1 MDAFCSNTLAQ
12 TQCNGLTRT
21 GFSATVSIGILH
33 GILGAILAGYLT
45 LSKTTKASPTAWI
58 LALNGILYLITTA
71 LEAANR
77 FSPGDLGQFIL
88 MEKATAGLGTVTMI
102 FLFSFHV
109 VSVGFLVKRYDQ
121 KAAPVIS
128 ILLIPLA
135 VVALV
140 FNILAMLS
148 ISYVEEL
155 PAIITAGASD
165 VDSFLEPSIKAL
177 AAMLAFMTLTAFTHI
192 LIHFLLRRRKN
203 LVKKKKE
210 ETRKRA
216 MSTFSASTVEDDND
230 SMETKA
236 PFRRYFDTLI
246 PSTLLAIIKISLT
259 LSSDN
264 TIIARKILGLLEYFT
279 YLLVVVSCLQ
289 PPPAEKVEGDNF
301 FGRIASN
308 SSYAR
313 STGSEEVLVPP
324 QVSNGD
330 SILRKAPMASFGLAS
345 YNSTSISP
353 SRVKPKPRGRKSLPS
368 IHKKQPRMSIAALSA
383 FSSLAP
389 EDSASTAAFLPRPP
403 PPPLHL
409 RTRTTHGPNGSELA
423 PLREELVIK
432 FNNSG

>member
-1 MDAFCSNTLAQ
+1 
-12 TQCNGLTRT
+12 
-21 GFSATVSIGILH
+21 
-33 GILGAILAGYLT
+33 
-45 LSKTTKASPTAWI
+45 
-58 LALNGILYLITTA
+58 
-71 LEAANR
+71 
-77 FSPGDLGQFIL
+77 
-88 MEKATAGLGTVTMI
+88 MI

-279 YLLVVVSCLQ
+279 YLLVVVSW
-289 PPPAEKVEGDNF
+289 
-301 FGRIASN
+301 
-308 SSYAR
+308 
-313 STGSEEVLVPP
+313 
-324 QVSNGD
+324 
-330 SILRKAPMASFGLAS
+330 
-345 YNSTSISP
+345 
-353 SRVKPKPRGRKSLPS
+353 
-368 IHKKQPRMSIAALSA
+368 
-383 FSSLAP
+383 
-389 EDSASTAAFLPRPP
+389 
-403 PPPLHL
+403 
-409 RTRTTHGPNGSELA
+409 
-423 PLREELVIK
+423 
-432 FNNSG
+432 